1 MPLDPYL
8 QAVREQRL
16 RDGARPLYEMSVPE
30 ARAADLA
37 SIRAERGEVVPVG
50 GVSQRQVPGAEGPLD
65 ARLYLPAGDGPHP
78 VVLYFYGGGWTLGNL
93 DTCDGIC
100 RRICAEADCLVVSV
114 GYRLA
119 PEHPFPAAP
128 YDCFAALRWVAR
140 EIGPLG
146 GDPSRL
152 AVAGDSAGANL
163 AAAVTLLARDHGGPP
178 LACQVLVYPNTDHG
192 AETASL
198 RENTDPCF
206 FSRRSVEWYW
216 GHYLAGP
223 ADGADPLAS
232 PLRATDLSGL
242 PAALVVTA
250 EYDPLR
256 DEAEAYARRLEQAGV
271 RVESTRYDG
280 VTHGFFT
287 MTGPLE
293 SARRATSQVAGY
305 LRARLIMDVDAP
317 LGG

>member
-8 QAVREQRL
+8 RAAREQRL
-16 RDGARPLYEMSVPE
+16 REGARPLYEMSVAE

-37 SIRAERGEVVPVG
+37 SIQADVGEVVPVG
-50 GVSQRQVPGAEGPLD
+50 EVSRLRVPGAEGPLD
-65 ARLYLPAGDGPHP
+65 ARIYRPAGDGPHP
-78 VVLYFYGGGWTLGNL
+78 VVVYFYGGGWALGNL
-93 DTCDGIC
+93 ETCEGIC
-100 RRICAEADCLVVSV
+100 RRICAEAGCLVVSV
-114 GYRLA
+114 AYRLA

-128 YDCFAALRWVAR
+128 YDCYAALGWVAD

-152 AVAGDSAGANL
+152 AVAGDSAGGNL
-163 AAAVTLLARDHGGPP
+163 AASATLLARDHGGPP

-192 AETASL
+192 ADTASL

-216 GHYLAGP
+216 SHYLARP

-232 PLRATDLSGL
+232 PLRAPDLSGL
-242 PAALVVTA
+242 PPALVVTA

-256 DEAEAYARRLEQAGV
+256 DEAEAYALALARAGV
-271 RVESTRYDG
+271 PVENTRYDG

-293 SARRATSQVAGY
+293 AARKATSQVADY
-305 LRARLIMDVDAP
+305 LRSHLRS
-317 LGG
+317 